1 MSDYKYSI
9 MFKAF
14 IESRPKIITE
24 YHKEVNENACVKI
37 GVLALEFTKFVMNDK
52 NVDKFIT
59 KILRKGK

>member
-1 MSDYKYSI
+1 

-37 GVLALEFTKFVMNDK
+37 GVLALEFTKFVMNDRFF
-52 NVDKFIT
+52 DKFVDDLLQSST
-59 KILRKGK
+59 FKR